1 MLTATPLPTVEP
13 MPPRAPGW
21 LPWIGSGLSLLRNP
35 TEFFRQTRD
44 TLGDTFLV
52 DAFGYRLFCVFAPEG
67 VRQLYALP
75 ESQASFG
82 LATYELV
89 LKRKLPLELLAGR
102 RNFPHTL
109 FAKQEVEEYL
119 DNLEGA
125 MRLQLDELGDAGAF
139 ELFAA
144 MRRLGHRLGLSSW
157 AGPEAASPAYLD
169 RLVPLFDRL
178 DSGDSFVRPAQAV
191 VTYVT
196 RKRRERAAMQG
207 IESIVSGI
215 LAARARRGTRVGDYL
230 DRIYDSYADLP
241 TPERAIHTARD
252 IMIIHMGAQSNLYAA
267 LGWTLVNLLLHP
279 AYLDQVAA
287 GDDGL
292 LEQCANESIRM
303 AQRSITL
310 RQTLTTTQVTDGA
323 RTFALA
329 PGVMLTTMLS
339 VTNTSAAPELR
350 VFDPAHYEG
359 RKLSERISLPARELV
374 STFGHGRHAC
384 PAQRFSISA
393 IRIAVRRL
401 VDRYHLEPRF
411 RTVVPRRQQI
421 GGVARAAHPCVVGY
435 RRRS

>member
-1 MLTATPLPTVEP
+1 V
-13 MPPRAPGW
+13 
-21 LPWIGSGLSLLRNP
+21 SLDKVQRS
-35 TEFFRQTRD
+35 
-44 TLGDTFLV
+44 
-52 DAFGYRLFCVFAPEG
+52 G
-67 VRQLYALP
+67 VRTEKVEKRIVSRPVRGVGTIQHDESRLWIVTVRSDGYVEDLFVNKTGQHVRAGEPLFRFYSPQIQVAQADLMVALRAHRRGAG
-75 ESQASFG
+75 AS
-82 LATYELV
+82 
-89 LKRKLPLELLAGR
+89 
-102 RNFPHTL
+102 
-109 FAKQEVEEYL
+109 